1 MIHKQTQYWLSSSS
15 ASIILALQQYKP
27 ELLSFNKSNI

>member
-15 ASIILALQQYKP
+15 ASIILAFQTVQTRVIIIK
-27 ELLSFNKSNI
+27 